1 MSFGGSAEGSDY
13 DTGQGTV
20 TLGKTEPTVPA
31 RRTLDPVTPG
41 DDPEAKWEFTEV
53 PGYTQ
58 PAEQKQTG
66 GRSDPHL
73 AIGRS
78 DAARELYTRRFHPD
92 SPTYA
97 GRTPTAGEAAKFH
110 MWDAPTPGETFLK
123 TLAGIL
129 IPGGSL
135 ITGFG
140 TAVNIAKDV
149 MDDRDAV
156 WRSVGIRD
164 RNRTLDEHGRD
175 PETGRWG
182 TTFMSDDDRY
192 DKWADPT
199 PPKKKRILRKQPGGQ
214 AKAVQARSASATGT
228 GGVTRVGGT
237 TTAAAAGSAAA
248 ARSKGPTMAALL
260 ETVPTTTKNLLGA

>member
-73 AIGRS
+73 AVGRS

-175 PETGRWG
+175 PETGRWD
-182 TTFMSDDDRY
+182 TTFMSGDDDRY

-199 PPKKKRILRKQPGGQ
+199 PPKKRILRKQPGGQ